1 MSQPTEND
9 LLTLLDIII
18 MSQLLIDRL
27 DDFKLSYYN
36 KQRLKQRA
44 KLLLEDLEKEVAKD
58 YDLVYKAG
66 SDDTM
71 NVVQEYAK
79 MIALI
84 RDFNVPQKVA
94 ISQFIQAWN
103 YDKKTLEATV
113 HRLLTKE
120 GKGIKNK

>member
-1 MSQPTEND
+1 MGQPTEND

-27 DDFKLSYYN
+27 DDFQLSYYN

-58 YDLVYKAG
+58 YNLVYKAG

-120 GKGIKNK
+120 SKGIKSK

>member
-120 GKGIKNK
+120 SKGIKA